1 MKIVAIDTSRGNLAL
16 SRTLLATGA
25 AAEDAGAEVTY
36 LRLSD
41 YRIMTCLS
49 CKLCVMGEGCKM
61 QDDLPELLDLIAE
74 ANGIIITAS
83 DDRASSAKS
92 LNTLLA
98 RFRTSFQDGDNHQ
111 PQLPG
116 FGNPNNYLSKIAR
129 DTKRAIII
137 TGSVNEGSLG
147 AYFAPNV
154 LHGAQVRRIRR
165 SLAACNI
172 NAVGSMAIKRGNLKN
187 DDLCSESKTR
197 ARSMGRLIVGK
208 V

>member
-1 MKIVAIDTSRGNLAL
+1 MKIVAIDASRGNLAL
-16 SRTLLATGA
+16 NRTLLATGA
-25 AAEDAGAEVTY
+25 AAEEAGAEVTY

-49 CKLCVMGEGCKM
+49 CRLCAMGEGCKM
-61 QDDLPELLDLIAE
+61 RDDLPELLDLIAE
-74 ANGIIITAS
+74 SSGIIISAP
-83 DDRASSAKS
+83 DDKSSCTKS

-98 RFRTSFQDGDNHQ
+98 RLRTSFRDNSNHQ

-116 FGNPNNYLSKIAR
+116 FGHPNNYLSKVAR

-165 SLAACNI
+165 SLEACNI
-172 NAVGSMAIKRGNLKN
+172 NAVGSMAIKRANLRN
-187 DDLCSESKTR
+187 DDLCIESKTR
-197 ARSMGRLIVGK
+197 ARSMGRLIAGK
-208 V
+208 L